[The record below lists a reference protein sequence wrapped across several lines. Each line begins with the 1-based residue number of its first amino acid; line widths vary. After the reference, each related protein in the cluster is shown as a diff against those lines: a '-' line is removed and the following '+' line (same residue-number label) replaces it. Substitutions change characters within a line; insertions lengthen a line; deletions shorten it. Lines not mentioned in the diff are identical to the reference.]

1 MRVTCSAAVLALL
14 PLAAGAEVP
23 AVVTDIPVV
32 HSLVAQVMGDLGT
45 PDLLVGG
52 GSSPHDYQLRPSQA
66 RALANAGAVFWIGP
80 EMTPWLADV
89 VAAAGAGDKVALL
102 DLPGTQLRQFGS
114 EAGRGDADGQDD
126 AQGSRDPHAWLN
138 PGNASIWLG
147 AIAETLAAR
156 DPGNAAVY
164 RANAEAAMQATD
176 QLDADLK
183 ARLAGVAGGIVVAH
197 DAYGYF
203 ADHYGLKVVASLA
216 GGDAAQPGAAHL
228 SEVAAL
234 VRDGAARCV
243 FPEVGHD
250 PKPAVA
256 LAGETGL
263 KVGEALD
270 PEGLGMAPG
279 PALYAQLITAIV
291 GKIAACAG

>member
-1 MRVTCSAAVLALL
+1 MRLTCCAALLALL

-66 RALANAGAVFWIGP
+66 RTLANAGAIFWVGP
-80 EMTPWLADV
+80 EMTPWLQDV
-89 VAAAGAGDKVALL
+89 VAASGAGDKVVLL
-102 DLPGTQLRQFGS
+102 DLPGTHLRDLG
-114 EAGRGDADGQDD
+114 AGDEPDG
-126 AQGSRDPHAWLN
+126 GRDPHAWLD
-138 PGNASIWLG
+138 PGNARIWLG
-147 AIAETLAAR
+147 AIAETLAAS
-156 DPGNAAVY
+156 DPDNAAAY
-164 RANAEAAMQATD
+164 RVNAGAAMQALD
-176 QLDADLK
+176 RLDAKLK

-216 GGDAAQPGAAHL
+216 GGDAAQPGAAHR
-228 SEVAAL
+228 SKVAGL
-234 VRDGAARCV
+234 VRDGRATCA
-243 FPEVGHD
+243 FPDAGHD

-263 KVGEALD
+263 EVGEALD

-279 PALYAQLITAIV
+279 PALYAALMTALAE
-291 GKIAACAG
+291 KIAACAG

>member
-1 MRVTCSAAVLALL
+1 MRLTCSAAILAVL

-89 VAAAGAGDKVALL
+89 VAAADAGDKVALL

-114 EAGRGDADGQDD
+114 EADHEDADNKDHAHG
-126 AQGSRDPHAWLN
+126 GRDPHAWLN

-156 DPGNAAVY
+156 DPGNAAAY
-164 RANAEAAMQATD
+164 RANAEAAMEGVD
-176 QLDADLK
+176 RLDADLK
-183 ARLAGVAGGIVVAH
+183 ARLAGVTGGIVVSH

-203 ADHYGLKVVASLA
+203 AEHYGLTVVASLA

-234 VRDGAARCV
+234 VRDSGAKCV
-243 FPEVGHD
+243 FPEAGHD

-256 LAGETGL
+256 LARETGL
-263 KVGEALD
+263 EVAEAID

-279 PALYAQLITAIV
+279 PELYAALMTALAE
-291 GKIAACAG
+291 KIAACAG

>member
-1 MRVTCSAAVLALL
+1 MRLTCSAALLALL
-14 PLAAGAEVP
+14 PLAAAAEVP

-66 RALANAGAVFWIGP
+66 RTLANAGAIFWVGP
-80 EMTPWLADV
+80 EMTPWLQDV
-89 VAAAGAGDKVALL
+89 VAASGAGDKVVLL
-102 DLPGTQLRQFGS
+102 DLPGTHLRDFG
-114 EAGRGDADGQDD
+114 AGDAPDEG
-126 AQGSRDPHAWLN
+126 RDSHAWLD
-138 PGNASIWLG
+138 PGNARIWLG
-147 AIAETLAAR
+147 AIAETLAAS
-156 DPGNAAVY
+156 DPDNAAAY
-164 RANAEAAMQATD
+164 RANAEAAAQAID
-176 QLDADLK
+176 RLDAKLK

-234 VRDGAARCV
+234 VRSGRATCV
-243 FPEVGHD
+243 FPEAGHD

-263 KVGEALD
+263 EVGEALD

-279 PALYAQLITAIV
+279 PALYAALMTALAE
-291 GKIAACAG
+291 KIAACAG